1 MVLKYIIRL
10 IAYKIN
16 NVKRILNFFTIT
28 FLVFSTSSCYSQQ
41 MVQTNIDA
49 KKLKMNKQQFINK
62 PLKILL
68 SEIKPKIK
76 NASGDPSVN
85 WKVRP
90 GFFRFQFVMQQQ
102 NDSLKAVGKMPVT
115 ILVYVKENFDW
126 DFKKREKRNE
136 FSWTKKDEE
145 KYGNLT
151 VIGLRIYGE
160 Y

>member
-1 MVLKYIIRL
+1 MENTYPKTLL
-10 IAYKIN
+10 GC
-16 NVKRILNFFTIT
+16 TIK
-28 FLVFSTSSCYSQQ
+28 
-41 MVQTNIDA
+41 A